1 MQTSLRPCVEIM
13 RTHNVSAGTD
23 VTGFGLAGHLLEMLD
38 ASGSSAEI
46 NLDAIPVLDGAHEL
60 SLAGVESTLRPGNE
74 ASAGHAFLA
83 SAHPTRALLFDP
95 QTSGGLLFGVPADQ
109 AEACMTT
116 LQNGAAPQAAIIGH
130 VVASDEHTMPVTFT
144 GSGVLAVFGVVALV
158 EGHHGVLG
166 QLEGCS
172 HEPPPEARPELYRPR
187 ASWRF
192 PDRYPVH
199 PVAQSRPRYRNSAN
213 HRPCA

>member
-1 MQTSLRPCVEIM
+1 VLFAADMRADARGSWIEAALTSMQTSLRPCVEIM

-144 GSGVLAVFGVVALV
+144 G
-158 EGHHGVLG
+158 
-166 QLEGCS
+166 
-172 HEPPPEARPELYRPR
+172 
-187 ASWRF
+187 
-192 PDRYPVH
+192 
-199 PVAQSRPRYRNSAN
+199 
-213 HRPCA
+213 